1 MENIENEDSED
12 EFEDSNTAQ
21 LPQKVDAFLVYINDL
36 YFDGELN
43 IIDKRMFKK
52 EMMGENLDE
61 FDDDEENDNGKAEKS
76 NPATSR
82 RRVVFSSD

>member
-21 LPQKVDAFLVYINDL
+21 LPSKVDAFLVYINDL

-52 EMMGENLDE
+52 DMMGEDLDE
-61 FDDDEENDNGKAEKS
+61 FDEEENDNGAAEKS

>member
-12 EFEDSNTAQ
+12 EFEDSNMAQ

-52 EMMGENLDE
+52 EIMGEDLDE
-61 FDDDEENDNGKAEKS
+61 EENDNGVEKS
-76 NPATSR
+76 NLATSR